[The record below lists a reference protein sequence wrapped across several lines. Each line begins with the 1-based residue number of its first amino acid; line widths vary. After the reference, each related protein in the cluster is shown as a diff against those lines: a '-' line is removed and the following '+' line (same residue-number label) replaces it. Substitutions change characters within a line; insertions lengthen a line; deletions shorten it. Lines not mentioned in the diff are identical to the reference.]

1 MKMVSCMFSFL
12 ASQLLDKNEKET
24 AWQLKK
30 EKKERLHI
38 AVERIGSG
46 CTIA

>member
-1 MKMVSCMFSFL
+1 MVSCMFSFL

-30 EKKERLHI
+30 EKERIHI